1 MNESN
6 YPSKSEYMKRFIRA
20 NKKNFIALAIC
31 FGILILFF
39 AIIIS
44 SALSDSDDYLTYENF
59 EKIEMGMTLE
69 EVVDV
74 LENHVGTLTGN
85 GGRVYKWEDD
95 SGERCIYIA
104 FDKNGF
110 VYSKSQEGLD

>member
-1 MNESN
+1 MSVNS
-6 YPSKSEYMKRFIRA
+6 YPSRSEYMKRFIRA
-20 NKKNFIALAIC
+20 NKKNLIALAIC
-31 FGILILFF
+31 LGLLIAFF
-39 AIIIS
+39 AIIIG

-59 EKIEMGMTLE
+59 EKIEIGMTLE
-69 EVVDV
+69 EVVAA
-74 LENHVGTLTGN
+74 LENHVGKAPSGSN
-85 GGRVYKWEDD
+85 RVYKWEDD